1 MKAKFIIVSSIM
13 CILTACDPYELYL
26 TIDNPDMIPLVVCTL
41 YEDYSDVVPNNWI
54 NDYSNCPPSRFNI
67 FIAEGLGSQRDVFN
81 RFVPDGTFSIRIAHP
96 DTVMKYSWKKIL
108 EDNLLMYSYDLT
120 LDDLIDLNWEITICE

>member
-26 TIDNPDMIPLVVCTL
+26 TIENPDMIPLVVCTL

-54 NDYSNCPPSRFNI
+54 DDYSNCPPRRFDM

-81 RFVPDGTFSIRIAHP
+81 RFVPNGTEFYNWRNSPVECCLRWI
-96 DTVMKYSWKKIL
+96 WL
-108 EDNLLMYSYDLT
+108 CYDR
-120 LDDLIDLNWEITICE
+120 W